1 MSDTGLNPTSATSS
15 EFFGCSC
22 MLITSYFLLFKDGL
36 KEKYD
41 LGIEEIILVK
51 SGSTGIILFNF

>member
-1 MSDTGLNPTSATSS
+1 
-15 EFFGCSC
+15 
-22 MLITSYFLLFKDGL
+22 MLITSYLLLFKDGL